1 MFAYSWSFYFNCASL
16 IDFKSW
22 WFNVKAFL
30 LHFKVLVQYGE
41 RKSNILPI
49 FYITKTWLS
58 WKKLTRGGNLTFS
71 RCLGVGNLTLASM
84 KTRTAK
90 SMRLNDRMQ
99 NPVFSEIADGSEH
112 SESKFYYPSELS
124 DAELLRSPTH
134 SESTERKSTLLSHD
148 QKPTTSKQAVK

>member
-41 RKSNILPI
+41 RKSNHEPSYLL
-49 FYITKTWLS
+49 YYK
-58 WKKLTRGGNLTFS
+58 
-71 RCLGVGNLTLASM
+71 NLTLMEKINLGAGIWHLVGAWVWGIWLWLPW
-84 KTRTAK
+84 KRVQ
-90 SMRLNDRMQ
+90 Q
-99 NPVFSEIADGSEH
+99 NQCGLMTECKILFSLKLLMEVNILI
-112 SESKFYYPSELS
+112 ELS